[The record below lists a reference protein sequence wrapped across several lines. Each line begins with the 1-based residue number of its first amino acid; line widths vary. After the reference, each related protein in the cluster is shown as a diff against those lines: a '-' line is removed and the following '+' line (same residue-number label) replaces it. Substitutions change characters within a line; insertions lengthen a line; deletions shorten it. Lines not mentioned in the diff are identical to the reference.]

1 MQVVDRVEVHV
12 LRVPGERRLPHAKVK
27 VGRVHAGDRDL
38 EEEITLIVVV
48 AVVLILISRVC
59 SGYGYDRSRGFK
71 NATGYKNGTVVIY
84 QSNMLP

>member
-48 AVVLILISRVC
+48 LILISRVC